1 MVEIYLGIEVHVF
14 KEVMGSEECLR
25 SCFARYAVPLVKQG
39 AKAVGKRELQ
49 AVTEVGQDVL
59 EGQNVS
65 RSVKPPGGEVVR
77 NFATQETRLFSV
89 KRGVGAKED
98 EQNKVIY
105 HLSRSKNWKTQ
116 DFHDGI
122 QEDEDDDYDES
133 ESETS
138 YETRDDIC

>member
-65 RSVKPPGGEVVR
+65 RSVKPPGEEVVR
-77 NFATQETRLFSV
+77 NFATQETKLFSV
-89 KRGVGAKED
+89 KRGVGQK
-98 EQNKVIY
+98 KT
-105 HLSRSKNWKTQ
+105 SRTK
-116 DFHDGI
+116 
-122 QEDEDDDYDES
+122 
-133 ESETS
+133 
-138 YETRDDIC
+138 